1 MYNAV
6 CQPILLLVATEHSA
20 VITITVEMADAI
32 FVLQIMVEEHGQQ
45 EVARSL

>member
-6 CQPILLLVATEHSA
+6 CQPIFLLVATEHST
-20 VITITVEMADAI
+20 VIAITVEMADAV